1 MEQNGAEVPAGFAPE
16 EYERVTRAARL
27 IGKDPQAFVRD
38 AALAATE
45 DPFLKALQH
54 TGDAVTRLAPVF
66 AAEEAG
72 TAGPVASDAPWPDP
86 APMSSHDLQAAQH
99 GHAA

>member
-16 EYERVTRAARL
+16 EYEHVTRAARL

-38 AALAATE
+38 AALAAAE

-54 TGDAVTRLAPVF
+54 TGEAVTRLASVF
-66 AAEEAG
+66 AAEEAP
-72 TAGPVASDAPWPDP
+72 GPVASDGPWPDP
-86 APMSSHDLQAAQH
+86 APMSSHDLQAARH

>member
-54 TGDAVTRLAPVF
+54 TGESVTRLAAVF

-72 TAGPVASDAPWPDP
+72 TTGPLASDGPWPDP